1 MTGPAVNPDTYRARA
16 VTAALGYTQAGK
28 PQVAVEFVLLD
39 GGYLSQNE
47 FAIGQHITWYGYFG
61 EKSIEHTM
69 KALRTCGWSTDS
81 IDDLTGVDEQEVSL
95 VLVEENDLQGYPR
108 IKVRWINAP
117 GGVGGV
123 ALKARMAPD
132 EARSFAD
139 QMRGYAQAS
148 RATAPPAAAPPR
160 PAAPAVAAPQARP
173 APRPPAR
180 SPTPP
185 PRAAVAKAA
194 AGLDPDD
201 NIPF

>member
-1 MTGPAVNPDTYRARA
+1 MTGPAVNADTYRARA
-16 VTAALGYTQAGK
+16 LTAALGFTQGGK

-39 GGYLSQNE
+39 GGYLSQYDG
-47 FAIGQHITWYGYFG
+47 AIGQHITWYGYFG
-61 EKSIEHTM
+61 EKSVDHTM

-81 IDDLTGVDEQEVSL
+81 IDDLTGVDQNEVSL

-123 ALKARMAPD
+123 ALKAKMAPD
-132 EARSFAD
+132 EARTFAE

-148 RATAPPAAAPPR
+148 RATVP
-160 PAAPAVAAPQARP
+160 PAVAAAPAAAARQP
-173 APRPPAR
+173 APPAR
-180 SPTPP
+180 TAARAPARAPARQALPP
-185 PRAAVAKAA
+185 LEPL
-194 AGLDPDD
+194 LDDD

>member
-148 RATAPPAAAPPR
+148 RATAPPAAAPAR
-160 PAAPAVAAPQARP
+160 PAAPPARAAAAPPARP

-180 SPTPP
+180 PP
-185 PRAAVAKAA
+185 AAIATAA